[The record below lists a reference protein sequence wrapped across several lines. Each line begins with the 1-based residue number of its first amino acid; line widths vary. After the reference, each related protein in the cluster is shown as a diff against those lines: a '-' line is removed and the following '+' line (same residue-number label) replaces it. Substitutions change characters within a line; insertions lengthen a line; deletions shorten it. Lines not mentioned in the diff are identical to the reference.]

1 MLLSSAE
8 SPPGGQPLSIRRN
21 PSLLLLSENHG
32 RSVSADIIAHTLPV
46 FPGFQKLPLEL
57 RNKIWNMA
65 IPCRLITITPDL
77 DPENFTGEVEIQ
89 TESITIRGVCQESR
103 REALRGYE
111 TVTFSDENFSSI
123 YIDWSRD
130 TIFLDLPEECID
142 IDRMV
147 SVLGTAFRSVQTLAV
162 RMRAHCFWG
171 LATFLRQSNKLQKL
185 IFVDEPEHPP
195 FLHIGDASL
204 YLVDL
209 GTWGIIKGNLV
220 NFSESH
226 QFFKEGT
233 WIKLAES
240 NELKLVDVRQ
250 WEMSTENIS
259 FVRRLIERGEKY
271 FLLLPLT

>member
-1 MLLSSAE
+1 MLSPSADSLS
-8 SPPGGQPLSIRRN
+8 GGQPPSVRRN
-21 PSLLLLSENHG
+21 PPLLLSEPRD
-32 RSVSADIIAHTLPV
+32 RSVNTDVDAHTLPV
-46 FPGFQKLPLEL
+46 FPGFRKLPVEL
-57 RNKIWNMA
+57 RLKIWNMA
-65 IPCRLITITPDL
+65 IPCRLITITPEL

-103 REALRGYE
+103 REASRGYE
-111 TVTFSDENFSSI
+111 TVSFSDEDFSSM

-142 IDRMV
+142 IDKVV

-171 LATFLRQSNKLQKL
+171 LATFLKQSNELQKL

-195 FLHIGDASL
+195 FLHIGNASI

-209 GTWGIIKGNLV
+209 GTWGFIKGNLV

-226 QFFKEGT
+226 QFFEEGT
-233 WIKLAES
+233 WVKLGES
-240 NELKLVDVRQ
+240 SELKPVGVRQ
-250 WEMSTENIS
+250 WEMSIENIS
-259 FVRRLIERGEKY
+259 LVRRLIERGEKY

>member
-1 MLLSSAE
+1 MLPPSADSLS
-8 SPPGGQPLSIRRN
+8 GGQPPSARRN
-21 PSLLLLSENHG
+21 QPPLLSET
-32 RSVSADIIAHTLPV
+32 RDCSVSTDVVAQTLPA
-46 FPGFQKLPLEL
+46 FPGFRKLPLEL
-57 RNKIWNMA
+57 RLKIWNMA
-65 IPCRLITITPDL
+65 IPCRLITITPEL

-103 REALRGYE
+103 REASRGYE
-111 TVTFSDENFSSI
+111 TVSFSDENFSSM

-142 IDRMV
+142 IDEVV

-171 LATFLRQSNKLQKL
+171 LATFLKQSNELQKL

-195 FLHIGDASL
+195 FLHIGNASM

-209 GTWGIIKGNLV
+209 GTWGFIKGNLV

-226 QFFKEGT
+226 QFFEEGT
-233 WIKLAES
+233 WIKLGES
-240 NELKLVDVRQ
+240 SELKPVGVRQ
-250 WEMSTENIS
+250 WEMSIENIS
-259 FVRRLIERGEKY
+259 LVRRLIERGEKY

>member
-1 MLLSSAE
+1 MLPPSSD
-8 SPPGGQPLSIRRN
+8 SSSRGQPVPAIRN
-21 PSLLLLSENHG
+21 TPLLLGGTLEFSTSSND
-32 RSVSADIIAHTLPV
+32 VAHTPLV

-57 RNKIWNMA
+57 RNEIWNMA
-65 IPCRLITITPDL
+65 IPCRLITITPEL
-77 DPENFTGEVEIQ
+77 DPEHFTGEVEIQ
-89 TESITIRGVCQESR
+89 TEPVTIRSVCQESR
-103 REALRGYE
+103 REALRGYQ
-111 TVTFSDENFSSI
+111 TVTFSDESFSSM

-171 LATFLRQSNKLQKL
+171 LATFLRQSNELQKL

-195 FLHIGDASL
+195 FLHIGNASL

-209 GTWGIIKGNLV
+209 GTWGFIKGNLTE
-220 NFSESH
+220 FSESH
-226 QFFKEGT
+226 EFFGEGT

-240 NELKLVDVRQ
+240 KELEPVGVRQ
-250 WEMSTENIS
+250 WEMSIENIS
-259 FVRRLIERGEKY
+259 SVRRLIERGEKY

>member
-1 MLLSSAE
+1 MLPLSSD
-8 SPPGGQPLSIRRN
+8 SFSHGQPATATRN
-21 PSLLLLSENHG
+21 TPLLLGGTLECSI
-32 RSVSADIIAHTLPV
+32 SSKDVAHTPLV

-57 RNKIWNMA
+57 RNEIWNMA
-65 IPCRLITITPDL
+65 IPCRLITITPEL
-77 DPENFTGEVEIQ
+77 DPEHFTGEVEIQ
-89 TESITIRGVCQESR
+89 TEPVTIRSVCQESR
-103 REALRGYE
+103 REALRGYQ
-111 TVTFSDENFSSI
+111 TVTFSDESFSSM

-171 LATFLRQSNKLQKL
+171 LATFLRQSNELQKL

-195 FLHIGDASL
+195 FLHIGNASL

-209 GTWGIIKGNLV
+209 GTWGFIKGNLTE
-220 NFSESH
+220 FSESH
-226 QFFKEGT
+226 EFFGEGT

-240 NELKLVDVRQ
+240 KELEPVGVRQ
-250 WEMSTENIS
+250 WEMSIENIS
-259 FVRRLIERGEKY
+259 SVRRLIERGEKY